1 MKESFVPKSREAR
14 GQDNPAGPG
23 ADQGPAKRTDIPPVQ
38 NQVSRRNLPSSPA
51 APVRETPRR
60 VSESSSSENDESQQD
75 LNLKY
80 GAGHVV
86 NLFIP
91 VTACMIA
98 VVASIQTVSTYTT
111 KDSKNEAYLIYTPF
125 HPTDED
131 STGTILWQSL
141 ANSMIMISVIA
152 VMTFFLVMLYK
163 YRCMKVIHVWL
174 FLSSLMLM
182 FMFGYMYLREV
193 LKAYN
198 VALDWITLAI
208 TMWNFGVVGIV
219 CIHWKGPLFLQQ
231 CYLISCSALMALVF
245 IKYLPDWTT
254 WFILAV
260 LSIYDLL
267 AVLCPYGPLRILV
280 ETAHERDDELFPA
293 LIYSSGSGIVVP
305 IIQTTTGSVVAPLLG
320 TGMANQTE
328 NQTEVPQVQV
338 NQPRRQQRQNN
349 SNSSQTE
356 SRRTQSEQNN
366 ERREGVKLGLG
377 DFIFYSVLVGKASTS
392 GDWNVT
398 LACVVA
404 ILVGLGATLIL
415 LAFWQ
420 KALPALP
427 ISITLGLIF
436 YFATYYVITP
446 FMEMCIVQ
454 QVFL

>member
-1 MKESFVPKSREAR
+1 MSSSTPR

-23 ADQGPAKRTDIPPVQ
+23 MDQGPARRTDVPPN
-38 NQVSRRNLPSSPA
+38 NQVSRRNRAASPVSGA
-51 APVRETPRR
+51 ESTTRR
-60 VSESSSSENDESQQD
+60 RDSESSSSENDESQD

-91 VTACMIA
+91 VTACMVA
-98 VVASIQTVSTYTT
+98 VVASIQTIADYTT
-111 KDSKNEAYLIYTPF
+111 PDTKDKAYIIYTPF
-125 HPTDED
+125 HPTGND
-131 STGTILWQSL
+131 SAGTILWQSL
-141 ANSMIMISVIA
+141 ANSLIMISVIA

-182 FMFGYMYLREV
+182 FMFGYLYLHEV

-198 VALDWITLAI
+198 VALDWITLAVV
-208 TMWNFGVVGIV
+208 MWNFGVVGIIS
-219 CIHWKGPLFLQQ
+219 IHWKGPLFLQQ
-231 CYLISCSALMALVF
+231 CYLILCSALMALVF

-280 ETAHERDDELFPA
+280 ETAQERDDELFPA
-293 LIYSSGSGIVVP
+293 LIYSSGSGIAVP
-305 IIQTTTGSVVAPLLG
+305 IIQTTTGSVVAPLLS
-320 TGMANQTE
+320 MAEESQPAN
-328 NQTEVPQVQV
+328 VPAVHIT
-338 NQPRRQQRQNN
+338 QPGQNN
-349 SNSSQTE
+349 QRARLNANSAN
-356 SRRTQSEQNN
+356 SRQRNVPRE
-366 ERREGVKLGLG
+366 EPRREGVKLGLG
-377 DFIFYSVLVGKASTS
+377 DFIFYSVLVGKASS
-392 GDWNVT
+392 GGDWNVT
-398 LACVVA
+398 VACIVA

-427 ISITLGLIF
+427 ISITLGLVF
-436 YFATYYVITP
+436 YFATKYVITP
-446 FMEMCIVQ
+446 FMELCIVQ